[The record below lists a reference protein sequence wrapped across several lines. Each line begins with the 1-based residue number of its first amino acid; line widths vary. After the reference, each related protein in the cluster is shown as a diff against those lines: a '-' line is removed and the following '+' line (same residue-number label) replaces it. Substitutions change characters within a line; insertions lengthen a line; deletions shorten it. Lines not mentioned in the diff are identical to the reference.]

1 MSNAWSVRKHRAP
14 KGALKLEIGEPI
26 KVDSEVVRKHRAPN
40 GALRH
45 SPRADLLAV
54 HAVRKHRA
62 PKGALRYLGYV
73 TVRVNVRFGQKAPS
87 TKRCIKTREGRAL
100 HGLSRQVRKHR
111 APNGALRHDASVVG
125 VNNANASQK
134 APSAKRCIKTL
145 KTELRAIRLDGKS
158 ESSERQ
164 TVHLDRPLQPLG
176 HLSGMHIR

>member
-1 MSNAWSVRKHRAP
+1 MSNAWSVRKHRPP

-111 APNGALRHDASVVG
+111 APNGALRQAIGHL
-125 VNNANASQK
+125 
-134 APSAKRCIKTL
+134 KTL
-145 KTELRAIRLDGKS
+145 AKADRARKPRAPNGAL
-158 ESSERQ
+158 
-164 TVHLDRPLQPLG
+164 
-176 HLSGMHIR
+176 